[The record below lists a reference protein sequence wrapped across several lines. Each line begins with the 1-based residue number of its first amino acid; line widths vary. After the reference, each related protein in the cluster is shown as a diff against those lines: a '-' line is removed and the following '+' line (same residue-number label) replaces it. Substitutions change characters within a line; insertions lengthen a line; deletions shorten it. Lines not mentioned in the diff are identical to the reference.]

1 LIGDEKTAQGGIFFF
16 PVQKL
21 KKKEVWNMVSF
32 NQKETSYLQDVKKEE
47 ELCIKKYSGY
57 ANEAQDPQLKQL
69 LTQLAQQEQQHLD
82 TINALLAGQLP
93 SAGGS
98 QGQQQAQPQGQQQF
112 PPIQAGSPNDATLCE
127 DQLTTEKHVSST
139 YNTAI
144 FEFRDA
150 NVRQILNHI
159 QKEEQ
164 QHGEQLF
171 NYMTAHGMYSVPQ

>member
-1 LIGDEKTAQGGIFFF
+1 
-16 PVQKL
+16 
-21 KKKEVWNMVSF
+21 MVSF

-47 ELCIKKYSGY
+47 ELCIKKYNGY
-57 ANEAQDPQLKQL
+57 AAQAQDPELSQL
-69 LTQLAQQEQQHLD
+69 LTQLASQEQQHLN

-93 SAGGS
+93 ATGSQQQQGQRQSGPQPQTQYPPIQGGS
-98 QGQQQAQPQGQQQF
+98 Q
-112 PPIQAGSPNDATLCE
+112 NDATLCE
-127 DQLTTEKHVSST
+127 DQLATEKHVSST

-171 NYMTAHGMYSVPQ
+171 NYMAAHGMYTAPQ